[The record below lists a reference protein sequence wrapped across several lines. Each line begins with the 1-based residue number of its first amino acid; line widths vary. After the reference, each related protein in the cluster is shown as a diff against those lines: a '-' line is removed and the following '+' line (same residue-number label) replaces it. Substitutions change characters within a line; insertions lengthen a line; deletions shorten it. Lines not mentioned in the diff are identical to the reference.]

1 MKCVKI
7 LLKDTEKVRRKLFS
21 AGFIDTKYK
30 ISSGKKY
37 SYIPVIREVNGFNV
51 VNKILIKKNKAGS
64 SLKDLLRN
72 KLNSKEISLIKK
84 AHDAVGD
91 VAIVEL
97 DERLLKKKKVIADAF
112 RAIHKNIRSVVRK
125 IGGHGG
131 NYRIQK
137 YEVISGDKNLETLHK
152 ENGVIVK
159 LDISKVYFSPRLAG
173 ERLRVAK
180 SIKKGENVL
189 VMFSGA
195 GIYCFVI
202 AKHSNANEIYGVEI
216 NPAGHGYALESL
228 KLNKFRNVKFFLGDA
243 KKAVPKLNRKF
254 DRIIMPLPASSLKFL
269 GLALKYI
276 KNNGVI
282 HLYFFS
288 DEPGVKTV
296 INFISGKCKCRIL
309 KIVRCGQQSPK
320 IYRWCADFRVYQ

>member
-30 ISSGKKY
+30 ISAGKKY
-37 SYIPVIREVNGFNV
+37 SYIPVIGEVSGFNII
-51 VNKILIKKNKAGS
+51 NKNLIKKNKAGT
-64 SLKDLLRN
+64 SLKDLLKN
-72 KLNSKEISLIKK
+72 KLNSEEISLIKK
-84 AHDAVGD
+84 AHDIVGD

-97 DERLLKKKKVIADAF
+97 DERLLKKKKVIANAF

-125 IGGHGG
+125 VGGHEGK
-131 NYRIQK
+131 YRVQRH
-137 YEVISGDKNLETLHK
+137 ELISGDKNLVTLHK
-152 ENGVIVK
+152 ESGVIVK

-180 SIKKGENVL
+180 SIKKGENIL

-202 AKHSNANEIYGVEI
+202 AKHSNANEVYGVEI
-216 NPAGHGYALESL
+216 NPEGHSYALESL
-228 KLNKFRNVKFFLGDA
+228 KLNKFRNVKLFLGDV
-243 KKAVPKLNRKF
+243 KKVVPKLNKKF

-269 GLALKYI
+269 NLALKHVNDKGI
-276 KNNGVI
+276 I
-282 HLYFFS
+282 HFYFFS
-288 DEPGVKTV
+288 DDPGVKSV
-296 INFISGKCKCRIL
+296 VDFIKKKCKCRIL

-320 IYRWCADFRVYQ
+320 IYRWCVDFKVYR